1 MDALAEHLIFILR
14 YKNLSGTET
23 TLFSTQSMFWENNT
37 AGPETATGDSLP
49 SFTLKHVRSGVS
61 LLTVVFWRHDR
72 AVKQARPG
80 NNSTLPQ
87 EPPCSPLKALLF
99 NRVETLL

>member
-23 TLFSTQSMFWENNT
+23 TLFWENNT
-37 AGPETATGDSLP
+37 TGPETATGDSLP

-72 AVKQARPG
+72 AVKQAIPD